1 MSRPDF
7 RPEGGKPKDKADSLL
22 LLYYSG
28 DKKSWQGSG
37 INENFRAETV
47 FATAERPVKTGKIRN
62 FFWRG

>member
-7 RPEGGKPKDKADSLL
+7 RPEGGKPRDKADSLL

-47 FATAERPVKTGKIRN
+47 ASILVHMGARR
-62 FFWRG
+62 

>member
-47 FATAERPVKTGKIRN
+47 ASILVHMGARR
-62 FFWRG
+62 

>member
-7 RPEGGKPKDKADSLL
+7 RPEGGKPRDKADSLL

-37 INENFRAETV
+37 INENFRLKRWLQYLCTWAR
-47 FATAERPVKTGKIRN
+47 AGDH
-62 FFWRG
+62 

>member
-47 FATAERPVKTGKIRN
+47 ASILVRMGARR
-62 FFWRG
+62 